1 MVRAGDRNQT
11 TMTFIS
17 HAQNREDVLLW
28 RALKHVKKGFYVD
41 VGANHPSHDSV
52 TKAFYD
58 RGWSGINI
66 EPLPVHF
73 EELQRVRLRD
83 INLQVAAGDTEGE
96 LDLYDS
102 DVRGLATASLE
113 VAEARRAAGGV
124 VRHCRVPVRRL
135 DAILAEHAPADI
147 HFLKVDVEGFEASVL
162 QGIDLTQWRP
172 WVVVIEAT
180 KPNSSELEL
189 GWEPLL
195 TSANYQWV
203 WFDGLNRYYLAS
215 EHMDLAQ
222 HFQSPPNVFDA
233 FVPAEQERLRLAL
246 EKTQNELKSREHQKQ
261 FSQEASAEIQQL
273 RAQLNAVLSSR
284 SWQLTRP
291 LRLVIKVVKAL
302 KKK

>member
-1 MVRAGDRNQT
+1 
-11 TMTFIS
+11 MTFIS

-66 EPLPVHF
+66 EPLQEHF

-83 INLQVAAGDTEGE
+83 INLQLAAGNAEGE

-124 VRHCRVPVRRL
+124 VRACRVPVRRL
-135 DAILAEHAPADI
+135 DAILTTHAPEHI
-147 HFLKVDVEGFEASVL
+147 HFLKVDVEGFETAVL
-162 QGIDLTQWRP
+162 QGMDFTRWRP

-180 KPNSSELEL
+180 KPNSRELEL

-195 TSANYQWV
+195 TSANYQFV
-203 WFDGLNRYYLAS
+203 WFDGLNRYYLAA
-215 EHMDLAQ
+215 EHMALRE
-222 HFQSPPNVFDA
+222 HFQVPPNVFDE
-233 FVPAEQERLRLAL
+233 FIPAEQERLRLAFARS
-246 EKTQNELKSREHQKQ
+246 ENERKVAEDQLHAHQ
-261 FSQEASAEIQQL
+261 AVQL
-273 RAQLNAVLSSR
+273 HLDSVLHSR

-291 LRLVIKVVKAL
+291 LRVMIKALKAL